1 MKHFIFFI
9 FAFLLFQTLVA
20 QPKWSVEGS
29 FGLNANFFV
38 NAYQEYGP
46 IPNSVY
52 LYKKDAIG
60 TASGV
65 ELKFRSGKKSA
76 FFIGY
81 NRTLNSAVKNLSETR
96 NGVAIEVVNF
106 TIRHIDD
113 FFIAG
118 YERSLGKKWKNWKI
132 NAGLGLVYYNQQEI
146 TLEQDIFIVQERDFK
161 YFRLVEACVLGGVEY
176 GQMIDKKFELGFR
189 VRAFYVF
196 SGGWMESITA
206 TPVLRYHF

>member
-1 MKHFIFFI
+1 MKYIILSIFTF
-9 FAFLLFQTLVA
+9 FVFQTSIA
-20 QPKWSVEGS
+20 QPRWFIEGS
-29 FGLNANFFV
+29 FGINANFSV
-38 NAYQEYGP
+38 NRYQEDGP

-60 TASGV
+60 AASGV

-81 NRTLNSAVKNLSETR
+81 NRTMNSAVKNLSETR
-96 NGVAIEVVNF
+96 NGVTVEVVNF
-106 TIRHIDD
+106 TIRNIND

-132 NAGLGLVYYNQQEI
+132 NAGLGIVYFNQQEI
-146 TLEQDIFIVQERDFK
+146 SLEQDIFLVQERDFK
-161 YFRLVEACVLGGVEY
+161 YFNLVEACVLGGVEY

-196 SGGWMESITA
+196 SAGYMESITA